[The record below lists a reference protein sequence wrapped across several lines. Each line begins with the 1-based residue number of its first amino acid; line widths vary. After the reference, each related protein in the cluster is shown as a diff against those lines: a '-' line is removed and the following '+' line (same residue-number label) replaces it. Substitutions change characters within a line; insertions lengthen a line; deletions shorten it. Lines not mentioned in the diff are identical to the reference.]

1 MGAWGYQVLSN
12 DCALDTISEFSE
24 DIVLLKRQ
32 LYDILHGNSYVEDM
46 LLAVALV
53 DASINGLEIEIFE
66 NLYDYEDWF
75 ESVLKE
81 PMVELKDDAL
91 RAIQFIQNNDHGWVE
106 DCVHARKHLLKLI
119 ENRLMGK
126 KMISEQQQNELRS
139 RLRSEIFSKMKEY
152 GNSDIEVD
160 FISLYYAQDP
170 IYALADVSYTWEL
183 NGHEKKVVH
192 KNMIFV
198 MKDNIWYSPIF
209 H

>member
-12 DCALDTISEFSE
+12 DCALDTISELSE

-53 DASINGLEIEIFE
+53 DASINGLEMEIFG

-81 PMVELKDDAL
+81 PMIKLKDDAL
-91 RAIQFIQNNDHGWVE
+91 CAIRFIQNHDHGWVE
-106 DCVHARKHLLKLI
+106 SCMDDRKHLLKMI
-119 ENRLMGK
+119 ENRLIGK

-139 RLRSEIFSKMKEY
+139 GLRSEIFSKMKEY
-152 GNSDIEVD
+152 GNGDIEVD
-160 FISLYYAQDP
+160 LISLYYAQDP
-170 IYALADVSYTWEL
+170 IYALADVSYVWEL

>member
-12 DCALDTISEFSE
+12 DCALDTISELSE
-24 DIVLLKRQ
+24 DAVMLRQQ
-32 LYDILHGNSYVEDM
+32 LYDIMHKKSYVEDM
-46 LLAVALV
+46 LLAVAII
-53 DASINGLEIEIFE
+53 DASINGLDAEIFGCF
-66 NLYDYEDWF
+66 YDDEDW
-75 ESVLKE
+75 LKDITKV
-81 PMVELKDDAL
+81 PINELKDDAIHVI
-91 RAIQFIQNNDHGWVE
+91 RFIQNNDHGWVE
-106 DCVHARKHLLKLI
+106 DCTHNRKHLLKLI
-119 ENRLMGK
+119 ENRLIGK

-139 RLRSEIFSKMKEY
+139 GLRSEIFAKMKEY

-170 IYALADVSYTWEL
+170 IYALADVSYVWEL

-198 MKDNIWYSPIF
+198 MKDNTWYSPIF